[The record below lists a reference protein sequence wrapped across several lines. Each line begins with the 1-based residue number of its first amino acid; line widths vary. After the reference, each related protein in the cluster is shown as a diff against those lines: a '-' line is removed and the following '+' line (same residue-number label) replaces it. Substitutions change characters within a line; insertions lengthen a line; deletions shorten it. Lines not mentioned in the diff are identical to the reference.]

1 MASSDPSPTG
11 VRRHVAVLAPL
22 PLELDAVVAAF
33 GLVPSDGGA
42 DDDGTWTGRCGG
54 SAVTAV
60 RIGMGPGPAATAT
73 ARLLDSAASAGAP
86 VDHVMVVGICG
97 GLDPG
102 IDVGTVL
109 APERVVDHTTGD
121 TYRPAPTTGGDRTGA
136 LVTTECVHV
145 DDGLSRRL
153 LADGAL
159 GVDMESAAVARV
171 CEERRRPW
179 SVHRCI
185 SDRWVDGLLDPR
197 VVALTDAD
205 GTTDVEALGRLL
217 TDEPELLPRL
227 EQLGADSVLAA
238 RRAAGDAV
246 RACLALDA
254 TPGG

>member
-1 MASSDPSPTG
+1 
-11 VRRHVAVLAPL
+11 
-22 PLELDAVVAAF
+22 
-33 GLVPSDGGA
+33 
-42 DDDGTWTGRCGG
+42 
-54 SAVTAV
+54 
-60 RIGMGPGPAATAT
+60 MGPGPAATAT
-73 ARLLDSAASAGAP
+73 ARLLDSAASEGTP

-197 VVALTDAD
+197 VVALTANALQGDREKFLGLGFD
-205 GTTDVEALGRLL
+205 GYLSKPLS
-217 TDEPELLPRL
+217 PESL
-227 EQLGADSVLAA
+227 QNVLA
-238 RRAAGDAV
+238 G
-246 RACLALDA
+246 A
-254 TPGG
+254 TPHANGESARTDGQNGKATS